1 MKFNPRL
8 SCPSRDNKYYNS
20 NINPF
25 VSAGYGM
32 FQNNG
37 NCTCYAYGR
46 FMEEA
51 GWNSCN
57 LSTGNA
63 ENFYPK
69 NDGYPRGQTPKLGAI
84 ICWEGVGSKA
94 GHVAVVEQINADGSI
109 LTSNSAWQGGL
120 FYLKTLY
127 PPYYYMGDLY
137 EFQGFIYNPDID
149 DTPTPT
155 PISGSVSRYQQWL
168 NDTYGYNLVVD
179 DIFGSDTKKHAV
191 MALQTEFNDQLGAG
205 LVVDGIFGQNTYYA
219 CPNLTI
225 GMSGNITKN
234 VQYMLEIKGF
244 NIGSYGCDGIYGQDT
259 ANCVGDY
266 QSCVGLYC
274 DKICGANTFRSLYS

>member
-1 MKFNPRL
+1 MKFSPRL

-37 NCTCYAYGR
+37 NCTAYAYGR

-51 GWNSCN
+51 NWGSCR

-63 ENFYPK
+63 EEWYPK
-69 NDGYPRGQTPKLGAI
+69 TSDGYSRGQTPKLGAV

-94 GHVAVVEQINADGSI
+94 GHVAVVEQINSDGSI

-120 FYLKTLY
+120 FYMKTLY

-137 EFQGFIYNPDID
+137 KFQGFIYNPDIE
-149 DTPTPT
+149 DTPVPDLKER
-155 PISGSVSRYQQWL
+155 IKEFQAVL
-168 NDTYGYNLVVD
+168 NRCYGTARIEED
-179 DIFGSDTKKHAV
+179 GIFGPDTLRKSIV
-191 MALQTEFNDQLGAG
+191 GLQAEFNSQLGANLEIDGIFGPKTKNACPNLKIGDSGPITYIVQSILMCREYSINNDSIYGQATANVVKQFQINNG
-205 LVVDGIFGQNTYYA
+205 LVVDGI
-219 CPNLTI
+219 
-225 GMSGNITKN
+225 
-234 VQYMLEIKGF
+234 
-244 NIGSYGCDGIYGQDT
+244 
-259 ANCVGDY
+259 
-266 QSCVGLYC
+266 
-274 DKICGANTFRSLYS
+274 CGPNTFEKLFA